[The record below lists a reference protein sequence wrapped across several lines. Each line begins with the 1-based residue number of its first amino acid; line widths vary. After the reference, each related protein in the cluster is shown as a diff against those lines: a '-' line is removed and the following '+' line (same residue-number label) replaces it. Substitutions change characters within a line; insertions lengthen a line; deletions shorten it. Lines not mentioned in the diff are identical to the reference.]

1 MRAERGIAT
10 DGNVSAASAADT
22 YATAVLQY
30 GQRMSEPPVQSRRMA
45 IALIIITGAAF
56 VGVVVGLALGQA
68 IIAGVGGLVL
78 VIVWFAIMG
87 FRKRR

>member
-1 MRAERGIAT
+1 
-10 DGNVSAASAADT
+10 
-22 YATAVLQY
+22 
-30 GQRMSEPPVQSRRMA
+30 MA
-45 IALIIITGAAF
+45 IALVTITGAAF
-56 VGVVVGLALGQA
+56 AGVVVGLALGQA

>member
-1 MRAERGIAT
+1 
-10 DGNVSAASAADT
+10 
-22 YATAVLQY
+22 
-30 GQRMSEPPVQSRRMA
+30 MA

>member
-10 DGNVSAASAADT
+10 DGNVPAASAADT
-22 YATAVLQY
+22 RARAVLQY

-68 IIAGVGGLVL
+68 IIAGVCGLVL